1 MSEQWHDGAF
11 FYRKFIFRFGDCDSN
26 KNASLYCVLKLLSE
40 LAGEDYERR
49 GLGYELLRGK
59 GQALLLSRVRLSFAS
74 MPVHLDSVVAC
85 TWERMVKGP
94 FFLREYEIK
103 SEDGRLL
110 VSGSSQW
117 FLVDIISREVLRPS
131 LLTGDVRQ
139 TDLRKSACPDCEKL
153 KKTEELPVLGLR
165 PVYFSDLDGNGH
177 VNNAVY
183 GKIAVDF
190 LPEVLTQRQIK
201 DFSINY
207 FMETKPGE
215 TLIIRGA
222 EKEKGFALQ
231 GFAGD
236 SLRFG
241 CEFVLQ

>member
-1 MSEQWHDGAF
+1 MSEQWHDGAYF
-11 FYRKFIFRFGDCDSN
+11 NRKFIFRFGDCDLY
-26 KNASLYCVLKLLSE
+26 KNASLYSILKLLSE

-49 GLGYELLRGK
+49 ALGFEYLRGK
-59 GQALLLSRVRLSFAS
+59 GQALLLSRVRLSFSS
-74 MPVHLDSVVAC
+74 MPAHLDRVVAS

-131 LLTGDVRQ
+131 CLAQGSHQ
-139 TDLRKSACPDCEKL
+139 MDLRKSACPDCEKL
-153 KKTEELPVLGLR
+153 RKNEELPLLGLR

-190 LPEVLTQRQIK
+190 LPEALRQKQIK

-207 FMETKPGE
+207 FVETKPGE
-215 TLIIRGA
+215 TLKICGA
-222 EKEKGFALQ
+222 ETEKGFALQ

-241 CEFVLQ
+241 CEFGI